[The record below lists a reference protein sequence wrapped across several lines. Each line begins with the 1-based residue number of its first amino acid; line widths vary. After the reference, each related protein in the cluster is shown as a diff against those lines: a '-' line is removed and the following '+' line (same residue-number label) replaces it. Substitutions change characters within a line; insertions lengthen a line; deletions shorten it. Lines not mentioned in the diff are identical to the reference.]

1 MAKSNKSDNKYHSYF
16 FKEKRLFMSGYFNK
30 QHDEERIKLMKEIVF
45 LEKEFLRCCST
56 FDLHLFK
63 YEDSSSDIFEEMIDK
78 HKEFVDYISDC
89 DVDNI
94 DSSVHKDKFTLFN
107 LKNTRDEFLDDVEY
121 IKNIIKIRSEK

>member
-1 MAKSNKSDNKYHSYF
+1 
-16 FKEKRLFMSGYFNK
+16 MSGYFNK

-56 FDLHLFK
+56 FDLYLYK
-63 YEDSSSDIFEEMIDK
+63 YEDSAIDIFEDMIDK

-107 LKNTRDEFLDDVEY
+107 LRNTRDEFLDDVEY
-121 IKNIIKIRSEK
+121 IKTIIKIRSEK

>member
-1 MAKSNKSDNKYHSYF
+1 MEMIKEEIKKYD
-16 FKEKRLFMSGYFNK
+16 KERL
-30 QHDEERIKLMKEIVF
+30 ELMKEIVS
-45 LEKEFLRCCST
+45 LRKEFLKCCSI

-94 DSSVHKDKFTLFN
+94 DSSAHKEKFTLFY
-107 LKNTRDEFLDDVEY
+107 LRSTRDEFLDDVEY